1 MEPVRPPAGAPVNV
15 AHTGPVQDVTVT
27 TSPGGARVSLDGN
40 TAVACSTPCTLKAAS
55 GRHTLMVML
64 PGYEMERREF
74 LMGNS
79 PTELAPLVLRA
90 AGGTLMLTSDPKGA
104 SVLINGKR
112 IDMVTPAQIPLAPGT
127 YQVTVEKDGRQST
140 AQVEIRNGIN
150 YSKIPLGQ

>member
-1 MEPVRPPAGAPVNV
+1 VI
-15 AHTGPVQDVTVT
+15 
-27 TSPGGARVSLDGN
+27 
-40 TAVACSTPCTLKAAS
+40 
-55 GRHTLMVML
+55 L
-64 PGYEMERREF
+64 PGYELERREF

-90 AGGTLMLTSDPKGA
+90 AGGTLMLTSEPKGA

-127 YQVTVEKDGRQST
+127 YQITVEKDGRQST